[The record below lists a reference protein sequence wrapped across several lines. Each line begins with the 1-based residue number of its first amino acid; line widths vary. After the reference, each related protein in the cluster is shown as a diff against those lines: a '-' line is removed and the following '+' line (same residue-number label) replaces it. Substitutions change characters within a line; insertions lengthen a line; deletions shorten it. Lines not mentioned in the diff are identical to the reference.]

1 MKAMYSTQDRQIFV
15 QMFQGEKKKKK
26 KLLRLDVIDKTR
38 VLRGIGQSSFAS
50 TFQ

>member
-26 KLLRLDVIDKTR
+26 AVKT
-38 VLRGIGQSSFAS
+38 
-50 TFQ
+50 

>member
-15 QMFQGEKKKKK
+15 QMFQGEKKKK

-50 TFQ
+50 TCQ